1 VRIFVQDESR
11 FGLISVLR
19 RRIVCK
25 GIKPVCKKQYN
36 FKSLWIYGIA
46 EPLTGETFFAESPG
60 LNKENFETFISMFSK
75 RHKHCLNI
83 VIGDRSRCH
92 TAQNIRFP
100 DNIVM
105 KFIPPYSP
113 ELNPM
118 ERLWKSMKDNIA
130 ENNDIYKDLKEMR
143 DKISGIIS
151 QMSNEAVKN
160 LTFSSYIKEYF
171 SDA

>member
-1 VRIFVQDESR
+1 
-11 FGLISVLR
+11 
-19 RRIVCK
+19 
-25 GIKPVCKKQYN
+25 
-36 FKSLWIYGIA
+36 
-46 EPLTGETFFAESPG
+46 
-60 LNKENFETFISMFSK
+60 MFSD

-92 TAQNIRFP
+92 TAQNIRLP

-118 ERLWKSMKDNIA
+118 ERLWKSMKDKIA
-130 ENNDIYKDLKEMR
+130 EHNDIYKDLKEMR

-151 QMSNEAVKN
+151 QMSNEVVKN
-160 LTFSSYIKEYF
+160 LTFSSYIKE
-171 SDA
+171 